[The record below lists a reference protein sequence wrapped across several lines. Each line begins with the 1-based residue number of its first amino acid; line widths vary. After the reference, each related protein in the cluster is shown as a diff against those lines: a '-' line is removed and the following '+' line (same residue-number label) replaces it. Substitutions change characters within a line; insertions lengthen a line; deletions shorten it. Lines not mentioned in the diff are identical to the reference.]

1 MANCEQISI
10 EGGRDKPQTQKVRDE
25 QIDSVKYCLIV
36 LVIAG
41 HVIEYSE
48 TTACIIVW
56 KWIYIFHM
64 PLFIFISGYFS
75 RKKDKELWPSIWKL
89 LEPLIVFQSVA
100 VITKLINGGETS
112 FRDILTPWYVLWY
125 LLSLIYWRLIL
136 QVIPEGILRNA
147 KLILPTTFGI
157 SILAG
162 FLPFGVFLSIQRT
175 LSFMPFFFL
184 GYYMKNKNIFLPQR
198 YRPLCLLFLI
208 IAFVVPLFCPQYL
221 GNLRHADPYDNYYD
235 AFKRLFAFCLSI
247 PMSLAFLNVC
257 ISRPWFA
264 RQGQLT
270 MQYYLYHSIIIVCGT
285 TPFLILVHKFG
296 ITSLLLI
303 AIIYSIAIT
312 IVIGVLSY
320 IPIFKYFTNPSVILK
335 KLGIFAR

>member
-100 VITKLINGGETS
+100 IITKLINGGETS

-157 SILAG
+157 SILTG
-162 FLPFGVFLSIQRT
+162 FLPFDVFLSLHRT
-175 LSFMPFFFL
+175 FAFMPFFFL
-184 GYYMKNKNIFLPQR
+184 GYYMRGKNICLPKK
-198 YRPLCLLFLI
+198 YKPLSFLFLI
-208 IAFVVPLFCPQYL
+208 LMVAVPLFFPQYL
-221 GNLRHADPYDNYYD
+221 GILTHEIPFGSINDGGIYNAI
-235 AFKRLFAFCLSI
+235 KRMIVFSLAI
-247 PMSLAFLNVC
+247 PMSIAFINVC
-257 ISRPWFA
+257 PNTPWIA
-264 RQGQLT
+264 RQGRLT
-270 MQYYLYHSIIIVCGT
+270 MQYFIYHALLIIPLMVITIELNIPMSFVLATIYIIILTVG
-285 TPFLILVHKFG
+285 LGLA
-296 ITSLLLI
+296 SRL
-303 AIIYSIAIT
+303 
-312 IVIGVLSY
+312 
-320 IPIFKYFTNPSVILK
+320 KYFTKFTNPSSFLK
-335 KLGIFAR
+335 K

>member
-1 MANCEQISI
+1 MPNSFC
-10 EGGRDKPQTQKVRDE
+10 PQH
-25 QIDSVKYCLIV
+25 SVLASSQAFFR
-36 LVIAG
+36 LV
-41 HVIEYSE
+41 
-48 TTACIIVW
+48 
-56 KWIYIFHM
+56 
-64 PLFIFISGYFS
+64 
-75 RKKDKELWPSIWKL
+75 
-89 LEPLIVFQSVA
+89 
-100 VITKLINGGETS
+100 
-112 FRDILTPWYVLWY
+112 
-125 LLSLIYWRLIL
+125 
-136 QVIPEGILRNA
+136 
-147 KLILPTTFGI
+147 
-157 SILAG
+157 
-162 FLPFGVFLSIQRT
+162 
-175 LSFMPFFFL
+175 FFFL

-198 YRPLCLLFLI
+198 YRPLCFLFLI
-208 IAFVVPLFCPQYL
+208 IAFIIPLFCPQYL
-221 GNLRHADPYDNYYD
+221 GNLRHADPYDSYYD

-320 IPIFKYFTNPSVILK
+320 IPNFKYFTNPSVILK